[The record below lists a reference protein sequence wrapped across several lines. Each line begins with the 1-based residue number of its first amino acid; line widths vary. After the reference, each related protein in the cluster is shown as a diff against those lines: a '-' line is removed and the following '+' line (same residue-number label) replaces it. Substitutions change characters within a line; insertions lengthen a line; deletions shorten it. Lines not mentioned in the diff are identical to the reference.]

1 MTNSASGLAERF
13 VNLFVQVWLYQ
24 YLIKRISPEEY
35 SLYPVVTALMVFV
48 PPFLVVVT
56 AGFLRGSVEAHI
68 RKDEQRIT
76 AIAST
81 SFPVLLVT
89 SAGLAVLAIVLARY
103 LGSVLNIAA
112 EDLPEARLMVFL
124 LFGSL
129 ALRVALLPFSVGLYV
144 RQKFV
149 TTNTLAMVQT
159 LVRVALL
166 FVLLFGA
173 GTRVLW
179 VVVATVAADVATVLT
194 TTILSVRSL
203 PALRFRPSSIRWEL
217 FSGLVGFG
225 FWSMIGSIGAM
236 IRKSSDLLILN
247 HFATPVDVNTFQL
260 ASLTDNQ
267 IDAGLTKMQ
276 EPLLPHMMALHTTGG
291 AIALRAP
298 YTREGRYCLW
308 AALFVAT
315 PLIAFRQPLW
325 SLYLGPKLAVYA
337 DVPVVTVLLLVRY
350 WIETPVYLTGQAAYA
365 MNRVRML
372 SILVIASSVSNV
384 ATTVYFVH
392 VLQWVRSVRPSGRW
406 SRWWSGACLS
416 WKYSLSL
423 LGLEFWPWFRAV
435 VLRGL
440 LPGGVAGLFAL
451 AWNYWIGPETV
462 TDLVVAVALVVTV
475 YLASIVL
482 FCLDESE
489 RGQLK
494 QLFAS
499 PSSQRGMP
507 ASSNES

>member
-337 DVPVVTVLLLVRY
+337 DVPVVTVLVWSLF
-350 WIETPVYLTGQAAYA
+350 
-365 MNRVRML
+365 
-372 SILVIASSVSNV
+372 V
-384 ATTVYFVH
+384 A
-392 VLQWVRSVRPSGRW
+392 
-406 SRWWSGACLS
+406 